1 VKKTTKIQRFDLAN
15 KKKPTRYKFN
25 AIEHSSPQFRDCLKT
40 RKRVLLKSFPFAA
53 IIGCE
58 GVAASS
64 GADGVVLLGGCSFWH
79 EKHPAS
85 CASFTERGESL
96 GFSNSLL
103 GRISCQPFLGRRS
116 SFSFLI
122 FYSLVPQ
129 NFLSSS
135 SFCSPPH
142 HSVQTSSYTCLSL

>member
-79 EKHPAS
+79 EKHPPA
-85 CASFTERGESL
+85 A
-96 GFSNSLL
+96 
-103 GRISCQPFLGRRS
+103 P
-116 SFSFLI
+116 
-122 FYSLVPQ
+122 
-129 NFLSSS
+129 
-135 SFCSPPH
+135 
-142 HSVQTSSYTCLSL
+142 LSLKEGNLWGFQTVS